1 MPCSV
6 ARRRRWRRRRRRLVA
21 LSFGSATAYMN
32 TPHPHSLHS
41 LSLSLSLSLSG
52 SARARLFSSFSTGR
66 IRRCPLC
73 PSFDAAASVLVG
85 RTRVRLYAPYARL
98 RVRSRKFHTHV
109 HCVYIP
115 REQRREREAYT
126 CTRTYC
132 YVHAYN
138 ISASTGGIVCA
149 RACHR
154 PVANERTWAWS
165 WVRSGTC
172 GERRVGAKGNGA
184 RVCVALAWDGRVC
197 IYINT

>member
-1 MPCSV
+1 MASAASAARCSIL
-6 ARRRRWRRRRRRLVA
+6 WLWYRLHEYPSS
-21 LSFGSATAYMN
+21 SFS
-32 TPHPHSLHS
+32 P
-41 LSLSLSLSLSG
+41 LSLSLSLWFDPRASLLIFLYRSNSSLS
-52 SARARLFSSFSTGR
+52 ALSFVR
-66 IRRCPLC
+66 CCCVCPRR
-73 PSFDAAASVLVG
+73 
-85 RTRVRLYAPYARL
+85 TYARTIIRALRASTCTFTQIPHTRAL
-98 RVRSRKFHTHV
+98 RVYTERAET
-109 HCVYIP
+109 
-115 REQRREREAYT
+115 REREREAYT

-138 ISASTGGIVCA
+138 ISASTGGIACA